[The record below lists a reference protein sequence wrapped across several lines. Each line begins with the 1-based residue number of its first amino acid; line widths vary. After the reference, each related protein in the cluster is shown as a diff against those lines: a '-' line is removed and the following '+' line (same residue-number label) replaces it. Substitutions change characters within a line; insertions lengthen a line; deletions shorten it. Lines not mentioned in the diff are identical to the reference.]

1 MISLIWYPEVCE
13 ISNTATSLLIL
24 IPQLLLNLSSCKMS
38 FRLVSGQIWLF
49 GWAIGGVLHFDFSWI
64 SYPIVKLLW
73 IMIRSYSKSLHT
85 LSFSRQTRIWAQNCS
100 PKPKKNFRDEF
111 FPHSKMAKYGLF
123 EYVSTNISSP
133 NNWITVRMVLTR
145 PPRST
150 ITSVNSWNSL
160 RCVPLNPHCQWNST
174 SLYIVKIE
182 FSYVF
187 FSEGVQNRYQ
197 WGPQ

>member
-1 MISLIWYPEVCE
+1 
-13 ISNTATSLLIL
+13 
-24 IPQLLLNLSSCKMS
+24 
-38 FRLVSGQIWLF
+38 
-49 GWAIGGVLHFDFSWI
+49 
-64 SYPIVKLLW
+64 
-73 IMIRSYSKSLHT
+73 MIRSYSKSLHT

-187 FSEGVQNRYQ
+187 FLRGSKIDTNGVLNSQDQ
-197 WGPQ
+197 WNWGRCTLWDLGGWFRWVFVFVHYWFQPEIR